1 MSQMPSNASFETKDS
16 MSAAQD
22 TVSML
27 SVAAARG
34 ERRNKPTFVV
44 ALGVIAL
51 VASVAFAG
59 WSWFNFVAARNAAEQ
74 AKTES
79 GVMLEQAAQLQ
90 AMIDDETNGTGPRAA
105 EPATNVLS
113 KIEASGARA
122 GLKKAV
128 PIGSRTVNP
137 DRNIGWNQ
145 VRYSY
150 NIKDESLDALLR
162 WAQFVQD
169 DVPSLEVYSVTLRPE
184 ATEWSLTIVFS
195 RWEKPEGS

>member
-1 MSQMPSNASFETKDS
+1 MSQMPTSASFETKDS
-16 MSAAQD
+16 LAAAQD
-22 TVSML
+22 TISML
-27 SVAAARG
+27 SAAAARG

-51 VASVAFAG
+51 AASLLFAG
-59 WSWFNFVAARNAAEQ
+59 FGWFSFTKARKAAEN
-74 AKTES
+74 AKSES
-79 GVMLEQAAQLQ
+79 NAMLEQAAQLQ
-90 AMIDDETNGTGPRAA
+90 SLIDDEANGTGPRAA

-113 KIEASGARA
+113 KIEASGTRA

-137 DRNIGWNQ
+137 DRTIGWNQ

-150 NIKDESLDALLR
+150 NVKDESLDALLR

-169 DVPSLEVYSVTLRPE
+169 DVPSLDVYSVTLRPE
-184 ATEWSLTIVFS
+184 ATEWSLTVVFS

>member
-1 MSQMPSNASFETKDS
+1 
-16 MSAAQD
+16 
-22 TVSML
+22 ML
-27 SVAAARG
+27 
-34 ERRNKPTFVV
+34 
-44 ALGVIAL
+44 
-51 VASVAFAG
+51 
-59 WSWFNFVAARNAAEQ
+59 
-74 AKTES
+74 
-79 GVMLEQAAQLQ
+79 
-90 AMIDDETNGTGPRAA
+90 
-105 EPATNVLS
+105 
-113 KIEASGARA
+113 
-122 GLKKAV
+122 KAV

-150 NIKDESLDALLR
+150 NIKDESLDSLLR

>member
-1 MSQMPSNASFETKDS
+1 MSQMPSNAAFETKDS
-16 MSAAQD
+16 VAAAQD

-51 VASVAFAG
+51 VVSVTFAG
-59 WSWFNFVAARNAAEQ
+59 YSWFNFAKARKAADEAKAE
-74 AKTES
+74 S
-79 GVMLEQAAQLQ
+79 VVMLEQAAQLQ
-90 AMIDDETNGTGPRAA
+90 SLIDDEANGTGPRAA

-137 DRNIGWNQ
+137 DRTIGWNQ

-184 ATEWSLTIVFS
+184 ATEWSFTVVFS

>member
-79 GVMLEQAAQLQ
+79 DVMLEQAAQLQ
-90 AMIDDETNGTGPRAA
+90 AMIDDETNGTGPRAV
-105 EPATNVLS
+105 ESGTNTMS
-113 KIEASGARA
+113 KIEAAGTRA
-122 GLKKAV
+122 GLKKPV
-128 PIGSRTVNP
+128 PVTSRTVNP
-137 DRNIGWNQ
+137 DRTIGWNQ
-145 VRYSY
+145 VRYAY
-150 NIKDESLDALLR
+150 NVKDESLDALLR